1 MAVRNMPGSQWN
13 VLKANTRDNV
23 ENLLDLETS
32 ALKKFIVKN
41 VKLEHFFSPKNQD
54 LNSGINFI

>member
-23 ENLLDLETS
+23 EDFLDLETS
-32 ALKKFIVKN
+32 ALEKLGVKN
-41 VKLEHFFSPKNQD
+41 C
-54 LNSGINFI
+54 